1 MGYRSD
7 VTYAI
12 VFRDIE
18 CKRKFVALNKLHP
31 QYHKAL
37 EECLDI
43 DDEEL
48 TIVAVFESVKW
59 YDSFSDVQ
67 SHMQMLESIVNDKL
81 DGVSAKFARAGEEGD
96 DVEEMHYQGSDAPLA
111 TDIGIGTYVS
121 SKVFNNYI

>member
-12 VFRDIE
+12 VFRDME

-37 EECLDI
+37 EECLGI

-48 TIVAVFESVKW
+48 TISAVFESVKW

-67 SHMQMLESIVNDKL
+67 CHMKMLESIVDDKL

-96 DVEEMHYQGSDAPLA
+96 DVEEMHFQGSDAPSA
-111 TDIGIGTYVS
+111 IEIGIGTYVS
-121 SKVFNNYI
+121 SNVFNNYI